1 MKTRSFKIFSVLVS
15 LFLLVTAAFVPSSA
29 VSEKERLNS
38 EIKKLQQQ
46 QKEQQ
51 EEMADMEEHL
61 REKHMRRLN
70 KKQCSPEFSVV
81 YTDIVN
87 DLKKIGDN
95 CDNIANAVLKDINFR
110 AIKDDGEKHS

>member
-51 EEMADMEEHL
+51 EEINRLKNDASKQQQLKTAIEKKMALVQQEIDACKG
-61 REKHMRRLN
+61 R
-70 KKQCSPEFSVV
+70 
-81 YTDIVN
+81 
-87 DLKKIGDN
+87 
-95 CDNIANAVLKDINFR
+95 
-110 AIKDDGEKHS
+110 